1 MPETTARRGF
11 AGSLT
16 MGAGQFCTNPGLV
29 FAVEGPGLNDFLNAA
44 KEALGATPA
53 ATMLTPGIHNA
64 YREGV
69 TKLAASSC
77 LTEVARGVEGRKGSF
92 LPSGNFCALFA
103 IRTCAALLPE
113 ALRDGNPL
121 GLWRRID
128 GVLGSK

>member
-1 MPETTARRGF
+1 MV
-11 AGSLT
+11 AGH
-16 MGAGQFCTNPGLV
+16 FCTNPGLV

-53 ATMLTPGIHNA
+53 ATPGIHNA

-69 TKLAASSC
+69 TKLAARSC

-92 LPSGNFCALFA
+92 LPSGDFCALFA

-113 ALRDGNPL
+113 GSRDGNPL
-121 GLWRRID
+121 GLSRRID